1 MATVVNERIG
11 RQDYT
16 LAIQSRWPP
25 LQNVMSGP
33 TSVSLLDRLKDSN
46 DEVAWDRFCEIYGPL
61 IRSWLIRRG
70 LNQVDADDVQQSA
83 MEKLAEKLPAF
94 EHNGNTGAFR
104 LWLKSIVANRMT
116 VAWRQKQKLGQGA
129 GSEQVGEMAK
139 QLEDPNSNLSR
150 LWDQEYQQRLCER
163 LLALVESD
171 FSEQTMSAFR
181 KVFLEGRKAPDVADE
196 LGLTAN
202 AVRIAQ
208 SRVLS
213 RLREVGAG
221 LMDQ

>member
-1 MATVVNERIG
+1 
-11 RQDYT
+11 
-16 LAIQSRWPP
+16 
-25 LQNVMSGP
+25 MSGP
-33 TSVSLLDRLKDSN
+33 TSVSLLQRLRDSA
-46 DEVAWDRFCEIYGPL
+46 DEAAWQRFCDLYSPI
-61 IRSWLIRRG
+61 IRGWLIRRG
-70 LNQVDADDVQQSA
+70 LNQNDADDVQQSV

-104 LWLKSIVANRMT
+104 LWLKNVVANRLT
-116 VAWRQKQKLGQGA
+116 VAWREKQRLGQGA

-139 QLEDPNSNLSR
+139 QLADPNSQLSQ

-163 LLALVESD
+163 LLSLAEPD
-171 FSEQTMSAFR
+171 FSPQTMSAFR
-181 KVFLEGRKAPDVADE
+181 MVFLENRKAKEVGEE

-213 RLREVGAG
+213 RLRELGEG
-221 LMDQ
+221 LLDD